1 MSEQPGNNPERSDSI
16 IGVGIAIGTGVGAA
30 LGVAMDNIA
39 VGVAVGIA
47 IGAAAG
53 AALQQK
59 RHKPDANEG
68 DDSTKST

>member
-1 MSEQPGNNPERSDSI
+1 MSNRSNNPERSDSM

-47 IGAAAG
+47 IGAAVG
-53 AALQQK
+53 AILQQQ
-59 RHKPDANEG
+59 RNKPDANEG
-68 DDSTKST
+68 DDFTKPT